1 MPDETQAFPYGFAAS
16 EASEGRQPDLARM
29 LSTPVLLTIGSEDTR
44 RDASL
49 NREKAVDAVQGR
61 TRIERAHRWRQ
72 AMGDAAKARGL
83 ADRTEIQVLQG
94 AGHDFNDNM
103 QAHGLGEIVA
113 NWLLK

>member
-1 MPDETQAFPYGFAAS
+1 
-16 EASEGRQPDLARM
+16 
-29 LSTPVLLTIGSEDTR
+29 
-44 RDASL
+44 
-49 NREKAVDAVQGR
+49 
-61 TRIERAHRWRQ
+61 
-72 AMGDAAKARGL
+72 MGDAAKARGL